1 MIMSV
6 CHVAAGTC
14 AFFGS
19 GKPRQRH
26 VLFGL
31 LSPSCAVAAVP
42 ISRSDMEPSV
52 GLDSAVIG
60 LGGGAGERVVQELLE
75 AEPSLRAVVVDQNE
89 DAGLSAADVSVE
101 FVGVWHGG
109 LDIRTLI
116 QQGEYGDAATA

>member
-1 MIMSV
+1 MHFLVVVSPGSV
-6 CHVAAGTC
+6 TSSLVYCRHPAQSPLFQSRGPTW
-14 AFFGS
+14 S
-19 GKPRQRH
+19 RQ
-26 VLFGL
+26 LAWTL
-31 LSPSCAVAAVP
+31 PS
-42 ISRSDMEPSV
+42 
-52 GLDSAVIG
+52 SAS
-60 LGGGAGERVVQELLE
+60 GGGAGERVVQELLE